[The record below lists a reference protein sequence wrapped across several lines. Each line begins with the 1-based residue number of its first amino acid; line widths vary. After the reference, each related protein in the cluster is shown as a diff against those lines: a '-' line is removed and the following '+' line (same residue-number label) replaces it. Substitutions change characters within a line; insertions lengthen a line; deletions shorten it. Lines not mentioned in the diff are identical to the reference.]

1 MSQAGI
7 VKAAI
12 TDVRPSAHQANRGSL
27 RGAQLLASSLE
38 QCGLGR
44 SILVSRDNQVIA
56 GNHVLEQAIELGFD
70 QLLIVESDGKSLVA
84 VRRTDLEADS
94 EQAILLSRFDNRT
107 AEENLQWDADQLL
120 RDLENGVQLELMF
133 FGNELAAI
141 FGNELATLSKESEAL
156 ETLSKGDLPQPSRA
170 IPPQEQP
177 ALVCKCP
184 FCGESFK
191 LETVERT
198 DDAPDNGSGPG

>member
-1 MSQAGI
+1 MSHPKV

-44 SILVSRDNQVIA
+44 SIVVSRDNEVIA
-56 GNHVLEQAIELGFD
+56 GSHVLEQAIEQGFE
-70 QLLIVESDGKSLVA
+70 QLLIVESDGTSLVA
-84 VRRTDLEADS
+84 VRRTDLEAGS

-107 AEENLQWDADQLL
+107 AEENLQWDASQLL
-120 RDLENGVQLELMF
+120 QDLESGVQLELMF
-133 FGNELAAI
+133 FDDELAAI
-141 FGNELATLSKESEAL
+141 FGNELATLSKESQAL
-156 ETLSKGDLPQPSRA
+156 ETFDKGESPQPSRA
-170 IPPQEQP
+170 IPPQEQS
-177 ALVCKCP
+177 ALTCKCP

-191 LETVERT
+191 LETTERT
-198 DDAPDNGSGPG
+198 DDVPNNGSGPR